1 MSSAAVRRLR
11 SSMTSFLILT
21 IMIAGTDSERYTV
34 AEIQKVLNALGVN
47 MNKDSNLKRKSH
59 TTPALTNLH

>member
-59 TTPALTNLH
+59 TTPALTNVH

>member
-34 AEIQKVLNALGVN
+34 AEIEKALNALSVN
-47 MNKDSNLKRKSH
+47 MNKDKTHKRKTSD
-59 TTPALTNLH
+59 TTLTNSH

>member
-34 AEIQKVLNALGVN
+34 AEIEKALNALGVN

>member
-11 SSMTSFLILT
+11 FSMTSFLILI
-21 IMIAGTDSERYTV
+21 IMIAGTDSERYT
-34 AEIQKVLNALGVN
+34 APEIDKALNALGVN